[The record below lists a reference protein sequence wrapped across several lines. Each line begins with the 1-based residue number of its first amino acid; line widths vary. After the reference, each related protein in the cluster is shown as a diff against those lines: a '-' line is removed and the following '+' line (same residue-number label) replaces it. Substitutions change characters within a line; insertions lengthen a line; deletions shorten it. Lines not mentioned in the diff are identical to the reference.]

1 MPLVTGFALTLVA
14 GIMMG
19 FSIWPIKWARVWK
32 WENFWFVYTIA
43 ALIIAPLILA
53 FSMLPHLSLVY
64 SSLSIREVTLPFIFG
79 VFWGFA
85 QLGGGIC
92 GHRLGIA
99 VSGAVLNGVG
109 VAVGTL
115 VPLIIFHRQLLLQK
129 SGLLIF
135 LGVGITSG
143 GVALCGWG
151 GYRREELTKSQGRGA
166 GFSVMES
173 AMAQKAS
180 TRKEYVRDVAIA
192 FGAGALSA
200 LLNIS
205 LAFSTGIMHKVR
217 SHGGQTAW
225 APFAV
230 WPIALLG
237 ASLVNLT
244 YSVYLL
250 FKNGSWGLFPRK
262 ISEIV
267 SPVTAALMWMGA
279 IALYSSAT
287 TYLGT
292 LGISIGFALFTLTL
306 ILSGQ
311 LAGVVTGEWRFML
324 RSVYSSFV
332 AGIGFLVLA
341 ILAIAAANYYQS

>member
-1 MPLVTGFALTLVA
+1 M
-14 GIMMG
+14 
-19 FSIWPIKWARVWK
+19 
-32 WENFWFVYTIA
+32 
-43 ALIIAPLILA
+43 
-53 FSMLPHLSLVY
+53 
-64 SSLSIREVTLPFIFG
+64 
-79 VFWGFA
+79 
-85 QLGGGIC
+85 
-92 GHRLGIA
+92 
-99 VSGAVLNGVG
+99 
-109 VAVGTL
+109 
-115 VPLIIFHRQLLLQK
+115 
-129 SGLLIF
+129 
-135 LGVGITSG
+135 
-143 GVALCGWG
+143 
-151 GYRREELTKSQGRGA
+151 KSQGRGA

-173 AMAQKAS
+173 AMAQTAS
-180 TRKEYVRDVAIA
+180 TRKEYVTNVAIA

-205 LAFSTGIMHKVR
+205 LAFSTGIMHEVR
-217 SHGGQTAW
+217 AHGGQAAW

-237 ASLVNLT
+237 ASLVNLA

-292 LGISIGFALFTLTL
+292 LGISIGFALFTLTM

-311 LAGVVTGEWRFML
+311 LAGVVDRRMAIHAAKCLLFIFRGHWF
-324 RSVYSSFV
+324 SC
-332 AGIGFLVLA
+332 IGYPGHRGRQLLP
-341 ILAIAAANYYQS
+341 ILTLHTDCTVGRVCK